1 MNSVNNAGSSYGME
15 VLSAKMAKNQQEAQG
30 QQSLQL
36 LASASSSTQQIQSSA
51 PATGNLGQNIN
62 IKV

>member
-1 MNSVNNAGSSYGME
+1 MNSVTNVSTSYAME
-15 VLSAKMAKNQQEAQG
+15 MMGVAMSKTQQEEQG
-30 QQSLQL
+30 RQSLQL
-36 LASASSSTQQIQSSA
+36 LESAAQSTQKIQSSA

>member
-1 MNSVNNAGSSYGME
+1 MNSVTNVSTSYAME
-15 VLSAKMAKNQQEAQG
+15 MMGVAMAKTQQEEQG
-30 QQSLQL
+30 RQSLQL
-36 LASASSSTQQIQSSA
+36 LESAAQSTQQIQSSA

>member
-1 MNSVNNAGSSYGME
+1 MNSVANVSVSYAME
-15 VLSAKMAKNQQEAQG
+15 MMGVAMAKTQQEQQG

-36 LASASSSTQQIQSSA
+36 LESAASSTQQIQSSA

>member
-1 MNSVNNAGSSYGME
+1 MSNVTNVSTSYAME
-15 VLSAKMAKNQQEAQG
+15 MMGVAMAKTQQEEQG
-30 QQSLQL
+30 RQSLQL
-36 LASASSSTQQIQSSA
+36 LQSSAASSQQIQSSA

>member
-1 MNSVNNAGSSYGME
+1 MNSVTNVSTSYAME
-15 VLSAKMAKNQQEAQG
+15 MMGVAMAKTQQEEQG
-30 QQSLQL
+30 RQSLQL
-36 LASASSSTQQIQSSA
+36 LDSAASSAKQIQSSA

>member
-15 VLSAKMAKNQQEAQG
+15 ALSAKMAKNQQEIQG
-30 QQSLQL
+30 QQSLKL
-36 LASASSSTQQIQSSA
+36 LDSAATSTQQIQSSA
-51 PATGNLGQNIN
+51 PAVGNLGQNIN